1 MTEPVYGYVPISKQE
16 KQEDGSLIIEG
27 VATDSSIDRDYQ
39 IADPAWL
46 DTAMPEWFRE
56 GGNIREQHDGKRA
69 AGVALTY
76 QKLDGGKHWLRSH
89 IVDPVTV
96 KKIEAGVRRG
106 YSFGAKNGRVTIDK
120 AAAGGRIVGGKI
132 FEVSVVD
139 RPSNPGTVFT
149 IAKADSN
156 GDLQVVDVPALEETT
171 KADEPSF
178 TPSQFAELLKSL
190 GKVPVPVVDEIPA
203 EKSDAEK
210 LIEQLTPLIIVAKAD
225 ESADINNA
233 QEAISCIARL
243 IIRDAES
250 LAQGNLNEIYD
261 IRTLT
266 DAACAL
272 QWFVCYEQ
280 TEIAMADETNTDDVV
295 PDAVT
300 KTDEAPVVAE
310 PIPETPEVAVEP
322 LNKGDDSEETLTKS
336 DITALL
342 EDAIT
347 KAVKPYQDELEI
359 VKAEMTKVLETP
371 RPGGPARTRTTNQ
384 TAVSAKADSLHREID
399 LCQRSIAVTGGDMQ
413 KGYRERLVVAEA
425 ELLKLD
431 GNA

>member
-27 VATDSSIDRDYQ
+27 VATDSSLDRDYQ
-39 IADPAWL
+39 IADPVWL

-69 AGVALTY
+69 AGIALTY
-76 QKLDGGKHWLRSH
+76 EKLDGGKHWLRSH

-96 KKIEAGVRRG
+96 KKIEAGVLRG

-190 GKVPVPVVDEIPA
+190 GKVPAPDVAVVPV
-203 EKSDAEK
+203 EKSDSEK
-210 LIEQLTPLIIVAKAD
+210 LIEQLTPLVTIAKAD

-243 IIRDAES
+243 IISEAES

-280 TEIAMADETNTDDVV
+280 EEIAMADATKTDDVV

-300 KTDEAPVVAE
+300 KTDEAPVVE
-310 PIPETPEVAVEP
+310 PVPETPEAVVEP
-322 LNKGDDSEETLTKS
+322 LSKEDDSEETLTKS

-342 EDAIT
+342 ESAIT
-347 KAVKPYQDELEI
+347 KAVKPYKDELEV
-359 VKAEMTKVLETP
+359 VKAEMVKVLETP
-371 RPGGPARTRTTNQ
+371 RPGGPARTRTTTQ

-413 KGYRERLVVAEA
+413 KGYRERLVTAEA
-425 ELLKLD
+425 ELMKLD

>member
-39 IADPAWL
+39 IADPDWL

-96 KKIEAGVRRG
+96 KKIEAGVLRG

-171 KADEPSF
+171 KTDEPSF

-190 GKVPVPVVDEIPA
+190 GKTPPVPVQLGIVDQVLT
-203 EKSDAEK
+203 EKSDADK
-210 LIEQLTPLIIVAKAD
+210 LIEKLTPLVTVDKAD
-225 ESADINNA
+225 ESAGINNA

-243 IIRDAES
+243 IISEAES
-250 LAQGNLNEIYD
+250 LAEGNLNEIYD

-280 TEIAMADETNTDDVV
+280 EEIAMADETKTDDVTPDVV
-295 PDAVT
+295 PEPEVT
-300 KTDEAPVVAE
+300 KTEDVVKTDTETTKTEEAPQ
-310 PIPETPEVAVEP
+310 
-322 LNKGDDSEETLTKS
+322 ETLNKS

-347 KAVKPYQDELEI
+347 KAVKPYQDELDL
-359 VKAEMTKVLETP
+359 VKAEMVKVLETP

-384 TAVSAKADSLHREID
+384 TAVSAKADTLHREID